1 MDGRLHGCLDN
12 SGFVTGFAP
21 TISPIVRSQVEIG
34 SYITHVN
41 DQLVIGNTFAN
52 LMQILS
58 SGKRPIRIRFE
69 HGVPEMDEFL
79 YRGPTPIVRVERLG
93 EEGSWKGS
101 VYDPNVLHLSNNV
114 LIDKVAGSLLSLHTL
129 LPTKDSITVNDV
141 CSLLRRRSRVPVFV
155 NGEWQVDDTEI
166 SGYPRKLLKEL
177 LIQFIPR
184 ALEAGQLPKL
194 FEVLNKD
201 YSSLSCRAFG
211 SKEMNIRISKELQV
225 FLSQSFGKTREL
237 NGNMV
242 ITQKEMLNEVF
253 VPLSK
258 KMSNT
263 AHQLVLLTYLQ
274 SLVNAKIPVEPG

>member
-1 MDGRLHGCLDN
+1 MDGRLHGCFDN
-12 SGFVTGFAP
+12 SGFVTGFTP

-52 LMQILS
+52 LMQILGP
-58 SGKRPIRIRFE
+58 GKRPIRIRFE
-69 HGVPEMDEFL
+69 HGVPEVDEFL
-79 YRGPTPIVRVERLG
+79 YRGPTPIVRVEQLG
-93 EEGSWKGS
+93 GEGSWKGS
-101 VYDPNVLHLSNNV
+101 VYDPSVLHLSNNV
-114 LIDKVAGSLLSLHTL
+114 LIDKAAGSLLSLQLL
-129 LPTKDSITVNDV
+129 LPTAESLTVNEV

-166 SGYPRKLLKEL
+166 SGYPRRLLKEL
-177 LIQFIPR
+177 LIHFIPR
-184 ALEAGQLPKL
+184 ALESGHLPKL
-194 FEVLNKD
+194 FEALNKD

-211 SKEMNIRISKELQV
+211 NKELNTRISKELQV
-225 FLSQSFGKTREL
+225 YLAQSFGKTREL

-274 SLVNAKIPVEPG
+274 SLVNARIPVEPG